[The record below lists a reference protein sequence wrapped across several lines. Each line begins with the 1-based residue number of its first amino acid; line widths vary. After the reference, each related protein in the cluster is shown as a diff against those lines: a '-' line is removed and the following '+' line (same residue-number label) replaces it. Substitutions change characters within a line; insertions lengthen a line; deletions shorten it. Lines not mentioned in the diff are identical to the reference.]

1 MSKKGFTLVEVLAVV
16 LIIGILTVIAL
27 PQYRN
32 ITERAKIQGAI
43 TRLRIIFDASER
55 LAAANGYKN
64 FSSFARA
71 KQAEYKEAG
80 KGNYP
85 FFQKMGIFDDD
96 EFSHCDKLNA
106 TISLSCKE
114 EVFTV
119 APQTGD
125 YGYVEMY
132 HSGKVGTDFANLLS
146 IKLYR
151 TNPPRLT
158 CGKYNNSGDQSGAIR
173 KKCEIYGIDSD

>member
-32 ITERAKIQGAI
+32 ITERAKIQRELV
-43 TRLRIIFDASER
+43 RLRMIYDASER
-55 LAAANGYKN
+55 LAATNGYKT
-64 FSSFARA
+64 FQSFAVA

-85 FFQKMGIFDDD
+85 FFQKMGIFDED
-96 EFSHCDKLNA
+96 EFSHCDKLKA
-106 TISLSCKE
+106 TSALKCGQYT
-114 EVFTV
+114 FTV
-119 APQTGD
+119 VPNYGSND
-125 YGYVEMY
+125 YSYVEMY
-132 HSGKVGTDFANLLS
+132 QWQGKFS

-151 TNPPRLT
+151 SNPPRLT
-158 CGKYNNSGDQSGAIR
+158 CGRYSGIGASGDNSTAAEL
-173 KKCEIYGIDSD
+173 CAIYGIGAD